1 MDVSIENK
9 LLQEQ
14 LLQEAFL
21 DSVKAYAQEK
31 YNRVVD
37 TIHDWKEAATVIGN
51 VIANPTILQRFSDD
65 VWYNFKRTT
74 LSKLIAFLNKMGLQ
88 NFVTSINSVVTKITS
103 LTGWQKFLAATGI
116 GAIAEYVINK
126 MAGLPADKITAF
138 IKTYLSTSAVGDIIT
153 KLTDF
158 RSYVGWLEPIIK
170 GVEMLYAVLKNSISK
185 FHTGIFA
192 NRVDLIKKENI
203 DLKEY
208 IKSLVRSEL
217 SEESTSGDA
226 GAFLTP
232 QAFMGKK
239 KGDNRATKTANSQGM
254 KKAPGMP
261 KHSKVFDYKEL
272 WKGKKSAMNESEEFK
287 VGDKVEYE
295 NQEWEIIS
303 FLANGTVRL
312 KNLKGLPSANVI
324 PSKLKMIKESDYDKA
339 SISSQ
344 ASGYTA
350 ASGYTGVGGDNHP
363 SQYYKEAISKKHYE
377 LGKDSKRF
385 IPTEFEFP
393 AFLLKPINIGNTSK
407 IYFRIATSAK
417 DESILMIDPSVAVAL
432 DAVERGRSSFDK
444 EINLPALTRYIKE
457 KIPTGARSLIKKAAQ
472 GAKIGENG
480 FIALPLVLSKSP
492 DQGTSV
498 TNNKVSISEKGI
510 NLLKAIKA
518 DPTKGA
524 GLENELGF
532 LVWVYKH
539 QNGTPKEYATDNGVS
554 TQLASRLTNK
564 SVANGT
570 INMEKEETKEPT
582 GDNWYIKN
590 PFSGGEYKDINTKLY
605 ESVNT
610 IVKEELLNE
619 SSYNRFKKEVS
630 FRTKSE
636 QLHKAIREV
645 KRKLAEIDRIVEYT
659 SRMKQELSEG
669 EDGIKYWKATERN
682 VATISEMVN
691 HLNNK
696 IKNLQQ

>member
-1 MDVSIENK
+1 MSSN
-9 LLQEQ
+9 
-14 LLQEAFL
+14 
-21 DSVKAYAQEK
+21 
-31 YNRVVD
+31 
-37 TIHDWKEAATVIGN
+37 
-51 VIANPTILQRFSDD
+51 
-65 VWYNFKRTT
+65 
-74 LSKLIAFLNKMGLQ
+74 
-88 NFVTSINSVVTKITS
+88 
-103 LTGWQKFLAATGI
+103 
-116 GAIAEYVINK
+116 
-126 MAGLPADKITAF
+126 
-138 IKTYLSTSAVGDIIT
+138 
-153 KLTDF
+153 
-158 RSYVGWLEPIIK
+158 
-170 GVEMLYAVLKNSISK
+170 
-185 FHTGIFA
+185 
-192 NRVDLIKKENI
+192 
-203 DLKEY
+203 LKEF
-208 IKSLVRSEL
+208 IKSLVRKHL
-217 SEESTSGDA
+217 GEESVSGDA
-226 GAFLTP
+226 GEYMTPRAF
-232 QAFMGKK
+232 AGKK
-239 KGDNRATKTANSQGM
+239 KSDNLATKTAEEEGYTKA
-254 KKAPGMP
+254 KKP
-261 KHSKVFDYKEL
+261 KKSKVVDYK
-272 WKGKKSAMNESEEFK
+272 
-287 VGDKVEYE
+287 
-295 NQEWEIIS
+295 
-303 FLANGTVRL
+303 
-312 KNLKGLPSANVI
+312 
-324 PSKLKMIKESDYDKA
+324 KLYQESDYDKA

-344 ASGYTA
+344 PSPYDQ
-350 ASGYTGVGGDNHP
+350 ASGYTGVGGDNHVN
-363 SQYYKEAISKKHYE
+363 QYYKEAISKKHYE
-377 LGKDSKRF
+377 LGKDPKRF

-393 AFLLKPINIGNTSK
+393 TFLLKPINIGNTSK
-407 IYFRIATSAK
+407 IYFKIVTSAK

-480 FIALPLVLSKSP
+480 FIALPLVLSKFP

-498 TNNKVSISEKGI
+498 INNKVSISEKGI
-510 NLLKAIKA
+510 SLLKAIKA
-518 DPTKGA
+518 DPTKGE

-582 GDNWYIKN
+582 GDIWYIKN

-605 ESVNT
+605 ESLNS

-619 SSYNRFKKEVS
+619 SSYNKFKKEVT

-669 EDGIKYWKATERN
+669 EEGVKYWKATQNN
-682 VATISEMVN
+682 VSRISEMVN

>member
-1 MDVSIENK
+1 MAELDKNIDPAKKGSYEFSKLETYGDLKKIIKMISLQQKGGKIVSQGVELALDQVLGLIPGASNAKTAFDFIKSAVSKPDTKKTDTWLDKLDIDDEMSAIVDDTIENGFMKAMAASIE
-9 LLQEQ
+9 
-14 LLQEAFL
+14 
-21 DSVKAYAQEK
+21 
-31 YNRVVD
+31 
-37 TIHDWKEAATVIGN
+37 
-51 VIANPTILQRFSDD
+51 
-65 VWYNFKRTT
+65 
-74 LSKLIAFLNKMGLQ
+74 
-88 NFVTSINSVVTKITS
+88 
-103 LTGWQKFLAATGI
+103 
-116 GAIAEYVINK
+116 AEPN
-126 MAGLPADKITAF
+126 DK
-138 IKTYLSTSAVGDIIT
+138 S
-153 KLTDF
+153 
-158 RSYVGWLEPIIK
+158 LEPDFNMNAKMVNYLKQQYQGRTVAGIK
-170 GVEMLYAVLKNSISK
+170 EDG
-185 FHTGIFA
+185 
-192 NRVDLIKKENI
+192 
-203 DLKEY
+203 
-208 IKSLVRSEL
+208 
-217 SEESTSGDA
+217 STSGDA

-254 KKAPGMP
+254 KKAKKPT
-261 KHSKVFDYKEL
+261 KSKVVDYKKI
-272 WKGKKSAMNESEEFK
+272 W
-287 VGDKVEYE
+287 
-295 NQEWEIIS
+295 
-303 FLANGTVRL
+303 
-312 KNLKGLPSANVI
+312 
-324 PSKLKMIKESDYDKA
+324 ESDYDKA

-350 ASGYTGVGGDNHP
+350 ASGYTGVGKDSHQN
-363 SQYYKEAISKKHYE
+363 QYYKEATDKK
-377 LGKDSKRF
+377 SRRF

-393 AFLLKPINIGNTSK
+393 SFLLKPIEIGNKSK
-407 IYFRIATSAK
+407 VYFKVATNANN
-417 DESILMIDPSVAVAL
+417 ESVLMIDPLVATAL

-457 KIPTGARSLIKKAAQ
+457 KIPAEVRGLIKKAAQ
-472 GAKIGENG
+472 GAKIGSNG

-492 DQGTSV
+492 NQGTSV

-510 NLLKAIKA
+510 SLLKAIKA
-518 DPTKGA
+518 DPTKGE

-539 QNGTPKEYATDNGVS
+539 QNGTPKEYASDNGVS

-570 INMEKEETKEPT
+570 INMEKGETEEPT
-582 GDNWYIKN
+582 GDNWYIKT
-590 PFSGGEYKDINTKLY
+590 PFGGGEREDINTKLY
-605 ESVNT
+605 ESVDT

-619 SSYNRFKKEVS
+619 SSYNRFKREVS

-669 EDGIKYWKATERN
+669 EDGIRYWKATERN